1 MFKLGRYGADHRM
14 IDLVEERFS
23 VLLVMSRFG
32 IRLGFG
38 ERTVDEV
45 CRLNGVD
52 TATFLAIINCR
63 PGTEP
68 SPEEIRSVSAESFL
82 DYLHNS
88 HDYFLD
94 FRLPSIRRKLA
105 EALGGEGGDVP
116 VAILRFF
123 DEYVE
128 EVRRH
133 MQYEERTVFPYVRN
147 LLDGSCSEEYSIG
160 VFQQRHDAI
169 ELKLTELKSILL
181 KYCPASDSNEM
192 NCVLFDILLCESDL
206 AAHNWAEN
214 HLFVPL
220 VVELERKNNLR
231 R

>member
-1 MFKLGRYGADHRM
+1 M

-32 IRLGFG
+32 IPLGFG

-45 CRLNGVD
+45 CRRNGVD
-52 TATFLAIINCR
+52 TATFLAIVNCR

-68 SPEEIRSVSAESFL
+68 SPEEVRSVSAEAFL

-94 FRLPSIRRKLA
+94 FRLPAIRRKLS
-105 EALGGEGGDVP
+105 EALGGEGGDLP

-123 DEYVE
+123 DEFAA

-133 MQYEERTVFPYVRN
+133 MLYEEQTVFPYVRR
-147 LLDGSCSEEYSIG
+147 LIEGSANEAYSIR

-220 VVELERKNNLR
+220 VGELERRSGLR
-231 R
+231 P